1 MKVETVMIVLLERIL
16 VVVVWLGEVL
26 TRIRRIRMIW
36 MIRSTIIG
44 WWRWRVVTWAMIGV
58 RRRIKLPMIRRRSMI
73 TWSMIG
79 GRMRIILTM
88 RRMSMVSRR
97 RRMEILAMT
106 GRNTV
111 IIRLLLTSFMLRLND
126 LI

>member
-44 WWRWRVVTWAMIGV
+44 WWRGRV
-58 RRRIKLPMIRRRSMI
+58 
-73 TWSMIG
+73 
-79 GRMRIILTM
+79 
-88 RRMSMVSRR
+88 
-97 RRMEILAMT
+97 
-106 GRNTV
+106 
-111 IIRLLLTSFMLRLND
+111 
-126 LI
+126 